1 MLSYRLLKN
10 HGGIILIGD
19 YDTLKVLHE
28 VIHDV
33 NERSPLVRD
42 VEGVF
47 IGLAYDVRKAFERQ
61 REIIEPPK
69 NFEEQG
75 VQYGVKILWP
85 VLLAQHRILR
95 TSLSFIDSGKNH
107 QAVTYAL
114 EWVIETALQDD
125 FEDLAPLI
133 KDKWLQLDPQVPSLE
148 EKIGSRAAQ
157 FCAWSKSERKGH
169 IVNLLDSLFSSYPH
183 IYKMRVKAGEV
194 GLISPEQY
202 DAWIGQEC
210 PDPKV

>member
-10 HGGIILIGD
+10 HGGIMLIGD
-19 YDTLKVLHE
+19 YGTLKVLHE

-33 NERSPLVRD
+33 NERSPLIRD
-42 VEGVF
+42 VEGFF

-61 REIIEPPK
+61 REIIEPPR

-95 TSLSFIDSGKNH
+95 TSLAFIDSGKKH
-107 QAVTYAL
+107 QAITYAL
-114 EWVIETALQDD
+114 EWVIENALQDD
-125 FEDLAPLI
+125 FEGLAPLI
-133 KDKWLQLDPQVPSLE
+133 KDRWLQLDPQSPVLE

-157 FCAWSKSERKGH
+157 FCAWSKSERKRYM
-169 IVNLLDSLFSSYPH
+169 VNLLESLSSLYSL
-183 IYKMRVKAGEV
+183 IYKMREKSGEV
-194 GLISPEQY
+194 GMISPEQY
-202 DAWIGQEC
+202 DEWIGQEC